1 MGGLST
7 LDYTIVAIY
16 LVASITLGLRFAR
29 GQKNLE
35 DYFVAERGAA
45 WWVAGISIIASDFSA
60 ISYIGAPAWT
70 FEKDLQ
76 YAMGIFL
83 FPFIMLLIVYLFVPF
98 LARLR
103 MFTVYEY
110 LERRFGLA
118 ARTFASGLFL
128 LLRGGH
134 LANAI
139 HAQAIVLGSITQ
151 MTPFQAVVL
160 VGSITT
166 LYTVFGG
173 MKAVLWTDVMQFF
186 VLVGGIVAMVIAVLL
201 PFGGNVAEVWRIASE
216 TGHTRMFNFSLDP
229 TFEITVWGLI
239 LGMLVINLSAY
250 GSDQVIVQR
259 YFTTSDRKQ
268 MTRAII
274 FNGLLTVPVV
284 MALYFVGLGF
294 AAYYT
299 VNPLLRQDLSSAQ
312 QVVPHFITHILPT
325 GMAGLVIAGLFAAT
339 MGSLAAGFNSLST
352 ASTMDFYLRFRHQK
366 EAPDTNNLK
375 VGRWATLL
383 WGVGCTLA
391 ALMVGRLGGVVEI
404 MGKINS
410 FFSGPLIGMF
420 LLGLLT
426 RRANS
431 FGVLAGAVIGTL
443 VAWIIS
449 TTSVSWLWYGPVGCI
464 ITLVAGYLLSF
475 MRPALAREYV
485 IPLTIWHKAT
495 REPASL

>member
-1 MGGLST
+1 
-7 LDYTIVAIY
+7 
-16 LVASITLGLRFAR
+16 
-29 GQKNLE
+29 
-35 DYFVAERGAA
+35 
-45 WWVAGISIIASDFSA
+45 
-60 ISYIGAPAWT
+60 
-70 FEKDLQ
+70 
-76 YAMGIFL
+76 
-83 FPFIMLLIVYLFVPF
+83 
-98 LARLR
+98 
-103 MFTVYEY
+103 
-110 LERRFGLA
+110 
-118 ARTFASGLFL
+118 
-128 LLRGGH
+128 
-134 LANAI
+134 
-139 HAQAIVLGSITQ
+139 

-186 VLVGGIVAMVIAVLL
+186 VLVGGIVAMVIAVLI
-201 PFGGNVAEVWRIASE
+201 PFGGNVAEVWRIASAE
-216 TGHTRMFNFSLDP
+216 GHTRMFNFSLDP
-229 TFEITVWGLI
+229 TLEITVWGLI

-259 YFTTSDRKQ
+259 YFTTRDRKQ
-268 MTRAII
+268 MTRAIM

-284 MALYFVGLGF
+284 LALYFVGLGF

-299 VNPLLRQDLSSAQ
+299 VNPEMRQGLSSAQ
-312 QVVPHFITHILPT
+312 QVVPHFITHVLPT

-352 ASTMDFYLRFRHQK
+352 ASTMDFYLRFRRGR
-366 EAPDTNNLK
+366 DTSDTANLK
-375 VGRWATLL
+375 TGRWSTLL

-431 FGVLAGAVIGTL
+431 FGVLAGAIIGTL
-443 VAWIIS
+443 S
-449 TTSVSWLWYGPVGCI
+449 TWLVSLTDVSWLWYGPVGCA
-464 ITLVAGYLLSF
+464 ITWIAGYGLSYL
-475 MRPALAREYV
+475 RPALTSEHV
-485 IPLTIWHKAT
+485 VPLTVWHKLMHERAKIEM
-495 REPASL
+495 RGR